1 MPNFTLKA
9 HRPFV
14 FNIEGD
20 ATEYKIPAFGA
31 LSFDEVSEINAME
44 KLKDPAAQ
52 GKSYKAFVLRY
63 VPELESL
70 GLGDVDYIL
79 IFNAYVES
87 QQDAK
92 LGE

>member
-1 MPNFTLKA
+1 MANYTLKA

-20 ATEYKIPAFGA
+20 ETEYKIPAFGA
-31 LSFDEVSEINAME
+31 LSFDEVSEMNAME
-44 KLKDPAAQ
+44 KLKDLSER
-52 GKSYKAFVLRY
+52 GKRYKAFVLRH
-63 VPELESL
+63 VPELEDL
-70 GLGDVDYIL
+70 GLGDADYFL
-79 IFNAYVES
+79 IVSAYVES